1 MAPGTTH
8 NYTVY
13 WYLMPSFGWPLAR
26 IDLLAHNILEWTLL
40 GLCAVIYVNMGFWH
54 SLLVR
59 DYYPLRYSPG
69 GHGINHSSFRYQLVY
84 QTMIPYPNV
93 SSVSISTAMIPY
105 PNVSS
110 VSISTAISHSI
121 TIPRGI
127 NALFASNT
135 LTEGDEDNK
144 TPWILSE
151 MWELVVAV
159 VAHSWTGQWGDEEAH
174 RQPRR
179 TDIWR
184 VECGIGAKK
193 F

>member
-1 MAPGTTH
+1 
-8 NYTVY
+8 
-13 WYLMPSFGWPLAR
+13 
-26 IDLLAHNILEWTLL
+26 
-40 GLCAVIYVNMGFWH
+40 MGFWH

-93 SSVSISTAMIPY
+93 SSA
-105 PNVSS
+105 
-110 VSISTAISHSI
+110 SISTAISHSI

-151 MWELVVAV
+151 MWELVVAGGSAFLNWSV
-159 VAHSWTGQWGDEEAH
+159 GRGRGPQKTQKNRYMTCRMWH
-174 RQPRR
+174 RRKKILRLQS
-179 TDIWR
+179 TDFNLKLK
-184 VECGIGAKK
+184 VDGK
-193 F
+193 